1 MLIHGALLQNQ
12 IIKLMA
18 KTGTPCAQFDNGS
31 INKSNK
37 KLNCKVS
44 VRLSGYKPCKA
55 NEACAPDGRQC
66 VAPTGS
72 FTSGAHTN
80 EKCCAQPT
88 VQ

>member
-37 KLNCKVS
+37 KSNCKVS
-44 VRLSGYKPCKA
+44 VRMSGYKPCKA
-55 NEACAPDGRQC
+55 N
-66 VAPTGS
+66 
-72 FTSGAHTN
+72 
-80 EKCCAQPT
+80 
-88 VQ
+88 